1 VAFSLRCDIDGCS
14 AEIQSGPGQPTLQG
28 KKALY
33 CSRCQGYIDGVE
45 REIEAEA
52 NRRSFAL
59 VEELNALR
67 QKKIKEALPATLG
80 GTGSA
85 EWPVVVAP

>member
-1 VAFSLRCDIDGCS
+1 MSYVLRCDVETCA
-14 AEIQSGPGQPTLQG
+14 AEIQSGPGQPTLSG
-28 KKALY
+28 KQTLY
-33 CSRCQGYIDGVE
+33 CTRCAGYIAAVD
-45 REIEAEA
+45 REMEAEA

-67 QKKIKEALPATLG
+67 QKKIKEVLPSALG